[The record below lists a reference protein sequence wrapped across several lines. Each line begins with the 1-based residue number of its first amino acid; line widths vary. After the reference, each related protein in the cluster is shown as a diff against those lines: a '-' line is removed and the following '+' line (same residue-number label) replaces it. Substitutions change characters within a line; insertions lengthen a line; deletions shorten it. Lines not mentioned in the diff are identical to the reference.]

1 MKVNVLWGLWSLL
14 LPQMCLAVA
23 FSGEALYCPTHSAYI
38 KTGMTQDEVVAA
50 CGKPTNTDNANVP
63 VMQRVPMTQL
73 TYQSISTVNTVQ
85 GHVDLYNMWSLPV
98 AGNSTIPGGIEFDV
112 INDRISAI
120 RVNGGDTNVQS
131 LCGGVYIQVGQP
143 VSVAYQNCGNPTMV
157 NQTFVTQQ
165 VPSNDDPVV
174 WVYQFD
180 KYQAPISLT
189 FIKGKLQSIH
199 Q

>member
-1 MKVNVLWGLWSLL
+1 MKINVISVLGSLL
-14 LPQMCLAVA
+14 IPQICLAMAV
-23 FSGEALYCPTHSAYI
+23 SEETLYCPAHQGYI

-50 CGKPTNTDNANVP
+50 CGKPVSTDSANVP

-73 TYQSISTVNTVQ
+73 TYQSVNTVNTVQ
-85 GHVDLYNMWSLPV
+85 GHVDLYNLWSLPV
-98 AGNSTIPGGIEFDV
+98 AGKSTIPGTIAFDV
-112 INDRISAI
+112 INDHISAI
-120 RVNGGDTNVQS
+120 HVNGSDTNVQS
-131 LCGGVYIQVGQP
+131 LCGGVYVQIGQP

-180 KYQAPISLT
+180 KYQAPLSLT